1 MMKFGMMKKSNLV
14 WWKKGTGFL
23 ILPSHHRLQDY
34 KNYIKPKGGF
44 NPNTM
49 HESRQDI
56 NYDSVGKPKC
66 FVDVFEFR
74 AFSFSRNQIHYLL
87 FFNGFLNVFWF
98 SNFWQLVQ
106 ILVLQIYEHEDDL

>member
-1 MMKFGMMKKSNLV
+1 MMKFGMMKKWNLV

-23 ILPSHHRLQDY
+23 ILPSHRRLEDY

-49 HESRQDI
+49 HELRQGI
-56 NYDSVGKPKC
+56 NYNSVGKPKR

-74 AFSFSRNQIHYLL
+74 A
-87 FFNGFLNVFWF
+87 
-98 SNFWQLVQ
+98 
-106 ILVLQIYEHEDDL
+106 LVLAGIKFITSCFLMDFWTFFDFQIFGSWCRY